1 MMMLKMQNKMESP
14 DTKFPEEV
22 RKLNES
28 FQQPNSDLAITKN
41 VNRQLQNRFVNM
53 ERQYWANAQYIQREC
68 VEIVGIPS
76 SVLDNELEETFCKI
90 VNKVGVKIDDRDIES
105 CNRVGSQGHTRSNS
119 VTGKTANS

>member
-1 MMMLKMQNKMESP
+1 MMLKMQNKMESP

-28 FQQPNSDLAITKN
+28 FQQPKSDLAITKN

-105 CNRVGSQGHTRSNS
+105 CNSVGSQGHTRSNS

>member
-1 MMMLKMQNKMESP
+1 MMLKMQNKMESP

-28 FQQPNSDLAITKN
+28 FQQPKSDLAITKN

-53 ERQYWANAQYIQREC
+53 DRQYSANAQYIQREC

-76 SVLDNELEETFCKI
+76 SVLDN
-90 VNKVGVKIDDRDIES
+90 
-105 CNRVGSQGHTRSNS
+105 
-119 VTGKTANS
+119 